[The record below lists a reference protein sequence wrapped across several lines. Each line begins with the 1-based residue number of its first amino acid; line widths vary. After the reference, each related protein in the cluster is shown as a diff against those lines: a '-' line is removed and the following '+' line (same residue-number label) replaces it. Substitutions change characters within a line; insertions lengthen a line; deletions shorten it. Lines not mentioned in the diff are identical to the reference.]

1 MNFSNCYFLRSF
13 GLASQLIPSDREEI
27 VFCGRSNVGKSTL
40 INKICNNNKLARVSS
55 TPGKTAPINFYA
67 LQDNYY
73 LVDLPG
79 YGFSKKSL
87 DEKRRWAELME
98 GYFSSGRNIKLGLLL
113 LDSRRVPNGDDIS
126 MMQYFSSFHVPFAC
140 VVTKTDK
147 LNSTEYI
154 SQISAIEK
162 VVFAYNCVQVIPYS
176 SLRLNTIEFLREKIG
191 LLLG

>member
-1 MNFSNCYFLRSF
+1 
-13 GLASQLIPSDREEI
+13 
-27 VFCGRSNVGKSTL
+27 
-40 INKICNNNKLARVSS
+40 
-55 TPGKTAPINFYA
+55 
-67 LQDNYY
+67 
-73 LVDLPG
+73 
-79 YGFSKKSL
+79 
-87 DEKRRWAELME
+87 
-98 GYFSSGRNIKLGLLL
+98 
-113 LDSRRVPNGDDIS
+113 

-162 VVFAYNCVQVIPYS
+162 VVLAYNCIQIIPYS